1 MTDLQLH
8 IKTCPYCG
16 NTPSIEKSIYYP
28 DGRAI
33 PKDAPHDL
41 WLAKCYDCAVRTE
54 YQPTRLSAIIAWNR
68 GQFNKLSYIATKPRN
83 TDDPE
88 TWTNLGGAVFR
99 TAFDDYKL
107 AVKGLILQHR
117 NESNLEGDHWL
128 AQQNEYL
135 KRRAWDEARY
145 DIWRDRMDCMHCP
158 AKESECEHKYGN
170 LYLQFKHGT
179 APDCVRDELLAK
191 LKRT

>member
-1 MTDLQLH
+1 MTNLQLH
-8 IKTCPYCG
+8 IKPCPYCG

-68 GQFNKLSYIATKPRN
+68 RQFNKLSYIATKPRN
-83 TDDPE
+83 TDDKDIWYGLLQGITE
-88 TWTNLGGAVFR
+88 M
-99 TAFDDYKL
+99 AFDDYKASRL
-107 AVKGLILQHR
+107 GKVSLPGPDANDHSFI
-117 NESNLEGDHWL
+117 ESLP
-128 AQQNEYL
+128 AF
-135 KRRAWDEARY
+135 KKAARDQIPY
-145 DIWRDRMDCMHCP
+145 DDWRYRMDCAHCP
-158 AKESECEHKYGN
+158 AKETECPHKYG
-170 LYLQFKHGT
+170 YLWIQFKNGK

>member
-8 IKTCPYCG
+8 IKPCPYCG

-68 GQFNKLSYIATKPRN
+68 QKFNKLSYVSTKPRN
-83 TDDPE
+83 TDDTDIWYGLLQGITE
-88 TWTNLGGAVFR
+88 M
-99 TAFDDYKL
+99 AFNDYKASRL
-107 AVKGLILQHR
+107 GKVSLPGPDANDHSFI
-117 NESNLEGDHWL
+117 ESLP
-128 AQQNEYL
+128 AF
-135 KRRAWDEARY
+135 KKAARDQIPY
-145 DIWRDRMDCMHCP
+145 DDWRDRMDCIHCP
-158 AKESECEHKYGN
+158 AKENECPHKYG
-170 LYLQFKHGT
+170 YLWIKFKNGK
-179 APDCVRDELLAK
+179 APDCIREELLAK

>member
-8 IKTCPYCG
+8 IKPCPYCG

-28 DGRAI
+28 DGRSI

-83 TDDPE
+83 TDDKDIWYGLLQGITE
-88 TWTNLGGAVFR
+88 M
-99 TAFDDYKL
+99 AFDDYKASRL
-107 AVKGLILQHR
+107 GKVSLPGPDANDHSFI
-117 NESNLEGDHWL
+117 ESLP
-128 AQQNEYL
+128 AF
-135 KRRAWDEARY
+135 KKAARDQIPY
-145 DIWRDRMDCMHCP
+145 DDWRYRMDCAHCP
-158 AKESECEHKYGN
+158 AKETECPHKYG
-170 LYLQFKHGT
+170 YLWIQFKNGK

>member
-1 MTDLQLH
+1 MSDLQLH
-8 IKTCPYCG
+8 IKPCPYCG

-68 GQFNKLSYIATKPRN
+68 RQFNKLSYISTKPRN
-83 TDDPE
+83 TDDKDIWYGLLQGITE
-88 TWTNLGGAVFR
+88 M
-99 TAFDDYKL
+99 AFDDYKASRL
-107 AVKGLILQHR
+107 GKVSLPGPDANDHSFI
-117 NESNLEGDHWL
+117 ESLP
-128 AQQNEYL
+128 AF
-135 KRRAWDEARY
+135 KKAARDQIPY
-145 DIWRDRMDCMHCP
+145 DDWRYRMDCAHCP
-158 AKESECEHKYGN
+158 AKETECPHKYG
-170 LYLQFKHGT
+170 YLWIQFKNGK
-179 APDCVRDELLAK
+179 APDCIRDELLAK

>member
-8 IKTCPYCG
+8 IKPCPYCG

-68 GQFNKLSYIATKPRN
+68 GQFNKLSYISTKPRN
-83 TDDPE
+83 TDDKDIWYGLLQGITE
-88 TWTNLGGAVFR
+88 M
-99 TAFDDYKL
+99 AFDDYKASRL
-107 AVKGLILQHR
+107 GKVSLPGPDANDHSFI
-117 NESNLEGDHWL
+117 ESLPTFKK
-128 AQQNEYL
+128 A
-135 KRRAWDEARY
+135 ARDQIPY
-145 DIWRDRMDCMHCP
+145 DDWRYRMDCAHCP
-158 AKESECEHKYGN
+158 AKETECPHKYG
-170 LYLQFKHGT
+170 YLWIQFKNGK

>member
-8 IKTCPYCG
+8 IKPCPYCG
-16 NTPSIEKSIYYP
+16 NIPSIEKSIYYS

-68 GQFNKLSYIATKPRN
+68 GQFNKLSYISTKPRN
-83 TDDPE
+83 TDDKDIWYGLLQGITE
-88 TWTNLGGAVFR
+88 M
-99 TAFDDYKL
+99 AFDDYKASRL
-107 AVKGLILQHR
+107 GKVSLPGPDANDHSFI
-117 NESNLEGDHWL
+117 ESLP
-128 AQQNEYL
+128 AF
-135 KRRAWDEARY
+135 KKAARDQIPY
-145 DIWRDRMDCMHCP
+145 DDWRYRMDCAHCP
-158 AKESECEHKYGN
+158 AKETECPHKYG
-170 LYLQFKHGT
+170 YLWIQFKNGK

>member
-8 IKTCPYCG
+8 IKPCPYCG
-16 NTPSIEKSIYYP
+16 NAPSIEKSIYYP

-68 GQFNKLSYIATKPRN
+68 GQFNKLSYISTKPRN
-83 TDDPE
+83 TDDKDIWYGLLQGITE
-88 TWTNLGGAVFR
+88 M
-99 TAFDDYKL
+99 AFDDYKASRL
-107 AVKGLILQHR
+107 GKVSLPGPDANDHSFI
-117 NESNLEGDHWL
+117 ESLP
-128 AQQNEYL
+128 AF
-135 KRRAWDEARY
+135 KKAARDQIPY
-145 DIWRDRMDCMHCP
+145 DDWRYRMDCAHCP
-158 AKESECEHKYGN
+158 AKETECPHKYG
-170 LYLQFKHGT
+170 YLWIQFKNGK

>member
-1 MTDLQLH
+1 MSDLQLH
-8 IKTCPYCG
+8 IKPCPYCG

-68 GQFNKLSYIATKPRN
+68 RQFNKLSYISTKPRN
-83 TDDPE
+83 TDDKDIWYGLLQGITE
-88 TWTNLGGAVFR
+88 M
-99 TAFDDYKL
+99 AFDDYKASRL
-107 AVKGLILQHR
+107 GKVSLPGPDANDHSFI
-117 NESNLEGDHWL
+117 ESLP
-128 AQQNEYL
+128 AF
-135 KRRAWDEARY
+135 KKAARDQIPY
-145 DIWRDRMDCMHCP
+145 DDWRYRMDCAHCP
-158 AKESECEHKYGN
+158 AKETECPHKYG
-170 LYLQFKHGT
+170 YLWIQFKNGK

>member
-8 IKTCPYCG
+8 IKPCPYCG

-68 GQFNKLSYIATKPRN
+68 GQFNKLSYVSTRPRN
-83 TDDPE
+83 TDDKDIWYGLLQGI
-88 TWTNLGGAVFR
+88 TKM
-99 TAFDDYKL
+99 AFDDYKASRL
-107 AVKGLILQHR
+107 GKVSLPGPDANDHSFI
-117 NESNLEGDHWL
+117 ESLP
-128 AQQNEYL
+128 AF
-135 KRRAWDEARY
+135 KKAARDQIPY
-145 DIWRDRMDCMHCP
+145 DDWRYRMDCAHCP
-158 AKESECEHKYGN
+158 AKETECPHKYG
-170 LYLQFKHGT
+170 YLWIQFKNGK